1 MPWSSCSGAT
11 TGPLVPWQQLQMPAL
26 LGCKHLGPLLK
37 VSPETARTSGPGGF
51 HHAPESC
58 AVLGLAGLCTQQTS
72 SPSRIPGSVQM
83 CHIHVCAISDG
94 HAGYLLSSSQNSAGS
109 AAHCSLSG
117 HGPVQY
123 PPPFSGKLFKLWC
136 FHSAHNVLLHKTNRK
151 RKKQH
156 FFSLF
161 SHCKLTRHTLLNIS
175 LPNVAS

>member
-58 AVLGLAGLCTQQTS
+58 AVLSLARLCIQQTS

-83 CHIHVCAISDG
+83 CHIHICTVSYG
-94 HAGYLLSSSQNSAGS
+94 HAGYLLYSSQNSAGS

-156 FFSLF
+156 FSACFPIANLLGT
-161 SHCKLTRHTLLNIS
+161 HC
-175 LPNVAS
+175 